1 MSWKV
6 NPLRGKTTN
15 RRAVCGRSARTVRR
29 EGEVKLSLPLCNNS
43 GNKDL
48 GFLRDRYLDVH
59 ADSLEKNTL
68 YTARI
73 HFDHMVTTLGEKF
86 LLDDLAQ
93 DDL

>member
-1 MSWKV
+1 MSWNV

-48 GFLRDRYLDVH
+48 GFLRDRYLNVH
-59 ADSLEKNTL
+59 ADSLE
-68 YTARI
+68 
-73 HFDHMVTTLGEKF
+73 
-86 LLDDLAQ
+86 
-93 DDL
+93 